1 MSQNKDTD
9 IDEENGI
16 TEETGIDEE
25 INQPMEEIFHET
37 QTGLHLCMALMAITL
52 LLNREYHRD

>member
-9 IDEENGI
+9 IDEETGI

-25 INQPMEEIFHET
+25 INQPMEEIFMRPKQVCICAWH
-37 QTGLHLCMALMAITL
+37 
-52 LLNREYHRD
+52 